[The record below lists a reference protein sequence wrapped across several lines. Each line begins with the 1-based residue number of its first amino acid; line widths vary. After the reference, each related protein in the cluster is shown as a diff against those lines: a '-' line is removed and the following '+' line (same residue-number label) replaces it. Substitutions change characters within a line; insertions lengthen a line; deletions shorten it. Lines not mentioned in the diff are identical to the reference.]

1 MNTSTIGKVVIQIVF
16 LFSISTLSSFI
27 RNQGVDENTAVDP
40 ASVMAKRVHTSVRD
54 GIVRFVWIGKSIDAI
69 RGFKV
74 NKMDESSRRII
85 ETHFIR
91 ASDATQA
98 EIEYVMIEKRDPKHR
113 FVYEFIQLSKDGE
126 ELALGNQIL

>member
-1 MNTSTIGKVVIQIVF
+1 M
-16 LFSISTLSSFI
+16 SSFF
-27 RNQGVDENTAVDP
+27 RDQEVDENTAVDS
-40 ASVMAKRVHTSVRD
+40 ASVMVKRVHTSVRN
-54 GIVRFVWIGKSIDAI
+54 GIVRFVWFGKSVDAI

-74 NKMDESSRRII
+74 NKIDGSSRRII

-98 EIEYVMIEKRDPKHR
+98 EIEYVMIEKRDPSDR

-126 ELALGNQIL
+126 ELALGSQIL